1 MHLLALRRKGH
12 DDVAALLLRL
22 GLDGAV
28 FLDIVGQTLQQFHAT
43 NRAGDLTTAQH
54 DGDLDLVA
62 SVKEAGHMA
71 LLHVE
76 IVVVNLQA
84 ETNLLDFR
92 GALVAA
98 SFTSLDLL
106 VVLELA
112 VINELGDRRLR
123 VRGHLD
129 EIEVC
134 LLGQVQRDGS
144 RDDAH
149 LLALRADQA
158 YLRDANLVVNTWF
171 VADDDSN
178 PLLQFRGEG
187 LCWSPV
193 QCFGFMASKARANMR
208 SASADAYQFF
218 ASFLITRCI
227 SQSLGCLP

>member
-1 MHLLALRRKGH
+1 MDLLALRRKGH

-62 SVKEAGHMA
+62 SVKETGHMA

-76 IVVVNLQA
+76 IVVVDLQA

-178 PLLQFRGEG
+178 PLL
-187 LCWSPV
+187 
-193 QCFGFMASKARANMR
+193 
-208 SASADAYQFF
+208 
-218 ASFLITRCI
+218 
-227 SQSLGCLP
+227 